1 MSEAYILKEA
11 DNYTVFYFEDL
22 NFWPLRHKLVMFYHW
37 KDDENNKNTLVKNN
51 LHIFYDIED
60 NGFYLTVEKPALHE
74 IHEVIEET
82 YGINEFWVPK
92 ENNSPVEQDYVL
104 DEETLYDANIPY
116 LHTDLDEF
124 FNMDEFSETGHA
136 GICGITRSGKSTLLI
151 SMVKRFLDNNAL
163 VLYRDDGGGEFR
175 YLAYYYENG
184 VRVFIPQGP
193 VNLKISVPV
202 AIERFDWR
210 HPASIIEKVYRGDYP
225 LNVIVF
231 DSFANPEAP
240 KMIGRFYY
248 RLLRDMLSFLQ
259 RKSYSEKYPLVFALD
274 ELNDIAAPRS
284 KGYALSEEGKAFISL
299 ALRKTGKHYVKILCS
314 THRLAQLTSDFRSQI
329 DNIFIKRY
337 AGGDAWAF
345 LKDNTIT
352 FNKWAYIKL
361 WKIITTM
368 PPSYFLYFDRYRR
381 FDLYNFPDIPR
392 PNVDYECLGVLGGE
406 GEGRKAVCS
415 KCGFAW
421 TYKGD
426 KDVTKCPRCR
436 AYVHFDSE

>member
-1 MSEAYILKEA
+1 MPEAYILKETE
-11 DNYTVFYFEDL
+11 NYTVFYFEDL
-22 NFWPLRHKLVMFYHW
+22 NFWPLRHKLVMFHHW
-37 KDDENNKNTLVKNN
+37 DYDDSNENTLVKNG
-51 LHIFYDIED
+51 LHISYDIED
-60 NGFYLTVEKPALHE
+60 NGFYLTVEKPAV
-74 IHEVIEET
+74 HEVHVLVEET
-82 YGINEFWVPK
+82 YGINEFYFPK
-92 ENNSPVEQDYVL
+92 ENEEDDTEYVL
-104 DEETLYDANIPY
+104 DENDLEDIKVPY
-116 LHTDLDEF
+116 VFTNVNELFD
-124 FNMDEFSETGHA
+124 MSQFSETGHA

-151 SMVKRFLDNNAL
+151 SMVKRFLDNNAF

-184 VRVFIPQGP
+184 VRVFIPEGP

-202 AIERFDWR
+202 TIERFDWR
-210 HPASIIEKVYRGDYP
+210 HPSTIIQSVYRGDYP

-284 KGYALSEEGKAFISL
+284 KGYSLSEEGRAFVSL

-352 FNKWAYIKL
+352 FNKFAYLKL

-381 FDLYNFPDIPR
+381 FDLYKFADIPR
-392 PNVDYECLGVLGGE
+392 PKVDYECIGVLGE
-406 GEGRKAVCS
+406 GEGRKAVCP
-415 KCGFAW
+415 KCGFTW
-421 TYKGD
+421 TYRGD
-426 KDVTKCPRCR
+426 RDETRCPKCK
-436 AYVHFDSE
+436 AHVYFDSE

>member
-1 MSEAYILKEA
+1 MSQAYILKEA
-11 DNYTVFYFEDL
+11 ENYTVFYFEGL
-22 NFWPLRHKLVMFYHW
+22 RFRPLYHKLIFWHGW
-37 KDDENNKNTLVKNN
+37 REDNNQENTLVKNDM
-51 LHIFYDIED
+51 HISYAFED
-60 NGFYLTVEKPALHE
+60 NGFYLVVEKPALHE
-74 IHEVIEET
+74 VHELIEET
-82 YGINEFWVPK
+82 YGVNEFLVPK
-92 ENNSPVEQDYVL
+92 EDDSPVSQDYVL
-104 DEETLYDANIPY
+104 GEETLSGANIPY
-116 LHTDLDEF
+116 VHTDLEEF

-202 AIERFDWR
+202 TIERFDWR
-210 HPASIIEKVYRGDYP
+210 HPASIIQSVYRGDYP

-259 RKSYSEKYPLVFALD
+259 RKSYGEKYPLVFALD

-284 KGYALSEEGKAFISL
+284 KGYALSEEGRAFVSL

-352 FNKWAYIKL
+352 FNKFAYVKL

-381 FDLYNFPDIPR
+381 FDLYKFADIPR
-392 PNVDYECLGVLGGE
+392 PKVDYECLGVLGE
-406 GEGRKAVCS
+406 GEGRNAVCP
-415 KCGFAW
+415 KCGFTW
-421 TYKGD
+421 LYRGD
-426 KDVTKCPRCR
+426 RDETRCPRCK
-436 AYVHFDSE
+436 AHVYFDSE